1 MTLAD
6 RTVDVVVAGAG
17 YSGLQTARTLVE
29 AGLDVVVLEA
39 RDRVGGRVLT
49 EVTPSGAVVDQ
60 GGQWIG
66 PTQDRLQA
74 LADEYAVSTFPT
86 YLDGSNLE
94 VRDGWVH
101 PFTGL
106 VPTSDRDGSA
116 DTVATLLDLDL
127 LAQEVSPTHPWDHPD
142 AGALDRITLAEWV
155 ESAADTQTA
164 RSLVA
169 TAALA
174 VFGCG
179 PEELSLLY
187 VLSYAHSGGSMSS
200 LIRTA
205 GGAQERRFTGGAQ
218 QMALRLAQ
226 HLADR
231 IVLDAPVVSVSY
243 GDGGAGEPAGVT
255 VTAERMGADGVR
267 SPWRVAAQRLVV
279 AMPPAVQGRIAF
291 DPPLPGSR
299 QQLAQRAPMGSVTK
313 VHAVYDQPFWRDAG
327 LSGQV
332 VADAGMLRAIFDDSP
347 EDGSHGI
354 LMGFIAGA
362 VDRSSESDGA
372 AGRQRVC
379 LEELARA
386 FGPKAAE
393 PIEFVEQRWSEEPY
407 SRGGPV
413 AGMGPGVLTACGPSL
428 RTPVGPIHWA
438 GTETA
443 SVWSGY
449 IEGALESGER
459 AAAEVV
465 ATLEGAALTGT
476 AGLDESSRQ

>member
-1 MTLAD
+1 MTPAD
-6 RTVDVVVAGAG
+6 RTADVVVAGAG
-17 YSGLQTARTLVE
+17 YAGLQAARTLVD
-29 AGLDVVVLEA
+29 AGLDVVVVEA

-49 EVTPSGAVVDQ
+49 EVTQSGAVVDQ

-74 LADEYAVSTFPT
+74 LADEYAVATFPT

-94 VRDGWVH
+94 IRDGLVH
-101 PFTGL
+101 SFIGL

-127 LAQEVSPTHPWDHPD
+127 LAQEVSPTTPWDHPD
-142 AGALDRITLAEWV
+142 AAALDRITLAEWV
-155 ESAADTQTA
+155 ESAADTETA

-169 TAALA
+169 TATLA

-187 VLSYAHSGGSMSS
+187 VLAYAHSGGSMSS

-205 GGAQERRFTGGAQ
+205 GGAQERRFAGGAQ
-218 QMALRLAQ
+218 QMALRLA
-226 HLADR
+226 DR
-231 IVLDAPVVSVSY
+231 LGDRVILDAPVVSVEY
-243 GDGGAGEPAGVT
+243 RDRGTGAHADVT
-255 VTAERMGADGVR
+255 VTAERMGGDGVR
-267 SPWRVAAQRLVV
+267 VPWRVAARRLVV

-299 QQLAQRAPMGSVTK
+299 EQLVQRAPMGSVTK
-313 VHAVYDQPFWRDAG
+313 IHAVYDRPFWRDAG

-332 VADAGMLRAIFDDSP
+332 VADAGMLRATFDDSP

-362 VDRSSESDGA
+362 ADRASEPDGA
-372 AGRQRVC
+372 VGRRRVC
-379 LEELARA
+379 LDELVRA
-386 FGPKAAE
+386 FGPAAGE
-393 PIEFVEQRWSEEPY
+393 PIEFIEQRWSAEPY

-413 AGMGPGVLTACGPSL
+413 AGLGPGVLTACGPSL

-459 AAAEVV
+459 AGAEV
-465 ATLEGAALTGT
+465 AAALDGS
-476 AGLDESSRQ
+476 GRK